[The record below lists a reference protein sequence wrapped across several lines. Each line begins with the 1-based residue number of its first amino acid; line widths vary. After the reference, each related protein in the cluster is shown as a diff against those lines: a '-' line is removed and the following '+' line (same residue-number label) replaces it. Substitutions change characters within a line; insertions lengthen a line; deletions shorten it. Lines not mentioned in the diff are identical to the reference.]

1 MKTARLIILAT
12 FAAIALFGML
22 LIFDIMQAMWQAA
35 S

>member
-1 MKTARLIILAT
+1 MKTFRTILLCT